1 MFTRSLAIPIF
12 EYKCEPCN
20 AEFEEALTNSDD
32 IKEYAT
38 WYPCPGCGG
47 RATRLGMSLTNFNFK
62 GGVRGESGVHG
73 QSGVHDLDYPKLD
86 QAIGRSSAKRW
97 ERITREQA
105 VRDKLRKETGAVA
118 ISKEQTKD
126 RTSFS
131 PTGKENVQVREMG
144 MARYLVEK
152 SKAGD

>member
-1 MFTRSLAIPIF
+1 
-12 EYKCEPCN
+12 
-20 AEFEEALTNSDD
+20 
-32 IKEYAT
+32 
-38 WYPCPGCGG
+38 
-47 RATRLGMSLTNFNFK
+47 MSLTNFNFK